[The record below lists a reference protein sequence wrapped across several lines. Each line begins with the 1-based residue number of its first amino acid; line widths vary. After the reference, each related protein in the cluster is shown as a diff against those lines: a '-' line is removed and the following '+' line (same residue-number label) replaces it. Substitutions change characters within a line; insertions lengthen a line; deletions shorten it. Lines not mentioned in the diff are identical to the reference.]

1 VGASV
6 GVMEKLEMPGRFVS
20 CPFEECEYFGKVEYA
35 EIAFFERH
43 LASKHDFIEL
53 YHLALEKGIVKDQ
66 NHFHSLNFVVKRIAR
81 IFTFRGI
88 TA

>member
-1 VGASV
+1 MSV
-6 GVMEKLEMPGRFVS
+6 SLWRFEMSSAFVS
-20 CPFEECEYFGKVEYA
+20 CPFEECEYYGKLEYS

-43 LASKHDFIEL
+43 LASEHDFIEL
-53 YHLALEKGIVKDQ
+53 IDLAFQKGIIK
-66 NHFHSLNFVVKRIAR
+66 NRFKIHSLNFVIKRIAR